1 MISSKERTDL
11 EKFLKIRFLPP
22 CRPYRKFQKSAIFG
36 QKNFQAKILSPC
48 LFYNAWAIFWRFQ
61 ARKGQIWKNFS
72 KSDFCP
78 HAGPIENSKN
88 QPYLVKKIFK
98 LKSYLLVFSTMPFW
112 RFQARKG
119 QIWKNFSKS
128 DFCPHAGPIEN
139 SKNQPYLVKKIFK
152 LKSYLLVFSTM
163 PER

>member
-1 MISSKERTDL
+1 MWLIFGILDRAGMGAKIWFWEIFPNLSFPSLKSSISLPFLQCLSDNLKISSKERTDL

-36 QKNFQAKILSPC
+36 QKIFKAKILSPC
-48 LFYNAWAIFWRFQ
+48 LFYNAWA
-61 ARKGQIWKNFS
+61 
-72 KSDFCP
+72 
-78 HAGPIENSKN
+78 
-88 QPYLVKKIFK
+88 
-98 LKSYLLVFSTMPFW
+98 TFW